1 MSNKSKR
8 PFSKREENALLRIP
22 AGTDNSEALHEFAD
36 KYKRS
41 YHSAYLKHKSLHE
54 IGGNT
59 TPRVSKKQANNIVA
73 MSFKDVSFEDKRTRV
88 SPEEEIAMH
97 KGLEQAIA
105 GPLSSNNRAI
115 LFPTRMVNKA
125 KKYLSK
131 KHPASVF
138 TFHVNKNDTKFMLL
152 AKRS

>member
-8 PFSKREENALLRIP
+8 PFGKREENALLRIP
-22 AGTDNSEALHEFAD
+22 AGSGNSEALHAFAA

-54 IGGNT
+54 SGGNT

-73 MSFKDVSFEDKRTRV
+73 MSFKDVAFEGKRTRV
-88 SPEEEIAMH
+88 TAEEEISMH

-125 KKYLSK
+125 RKYLSK

-138 TFHVNKNDTKFMLL
+138 TFHVNKDNTKFMLL

>member
-8 PFSKREENALLRIP
+8 PFGKREENALLRIP
-22 AGTDNSEALHEFAD
+22 AGSDNSEALHAFAA

-54 IGGNT
+54 SGGNT

-73 MSFKDVSFEDKRTRV
+73 MSFKDVAFEEKHKRV
-88 SPEEEIAMH
+88 SPEEEVSMR

-115 LFPTRMVNKA
+115 LFPARLVNKA
-125 KKYLSK
+125 RKYLSE
-131 KHPASVF
+131 KHAASVF
-138 TFHVNKNDTKFMLL
+138 TFHANKGDRKFMLL